1 MPRQGRKIPLGFAR
15 RDFVQGLQATK
26 EKCPCPFPQKVV
38 SDSGAYESSLAL
50 LDLLGRMT
58 PLSLNRKKRGFAQQN
73 GSFANSQA
81 VLGELAERER
91 G

>member
-1 MPRQGRKIPLGFAR
+1 MWHKEKQKAREAGDTCFPGFGFLGGGRETPSVTPEPGRKGF
-15 RDFVQGLQATK
+15 TWK
-26 EKCPCPFPQKVV
+26 IYK
-38 SDSGAYESSLAL
+38 S
-50 LDLLGRMT
+50 
-58 PLSLNRKKRGFAQQN
+58 RKKRGFAQQN